1 MSLECTRKCWL
12 VTLSFARRVHL
23 ARSVAHPTLLDEVI
37 MPNTIWQGHFASL
50 QKECSGKNPTKMST
64 NVMTMEVQNGS
75 AQAPSGS
82 GLGSM
87 DTHVTHGTHIWR
99 NPNLAKAESFAPL
112 MFFPVHSVHSFLAIT
127 AFNVEFECLLRQA
140 RENHRCFCITKD
152 KVGWME

>member
-1 MSLECTRKCWL
+1 MQQCITRLTRTEPHSKDL
-12 VTLSFARRVHL
+12 SIGKVVTVFRFCKSMKRDARGESGLSHGSFASASSSEEPGYLFTCPESWTPR
-23 ARSVAHPTLLDEVI
+23 D
-37 MPNTIWQGHFASL
+37 WQSPL
-50 QKECSGKNPTKMST
+50 NR
-64 NVMTMEVQNGS
+64 
-75 AQAPSGS
+75 AP
-82 GLGSM
+82 
-87 DTHVTHGTHIWR
+87 THGTHIGR